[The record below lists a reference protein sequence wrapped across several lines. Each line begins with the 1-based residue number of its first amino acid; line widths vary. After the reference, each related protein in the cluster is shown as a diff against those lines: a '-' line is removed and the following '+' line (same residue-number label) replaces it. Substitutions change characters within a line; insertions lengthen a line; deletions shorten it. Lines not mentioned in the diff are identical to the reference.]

1 MGFYG
6 EDDTFCE
13 VSARDASRISPLNGP
28 KRMRLDEPSTSYAEE
43 WQGSAFHDSLAELG
57 SLDANGEMEHDPQ
70 ESIIRHE
77 ILRRIGLGEK
87 PCRALRRYMEKV
99 AKGVKPNPWVSK
111 VQSEK
116 ILRKMLRRYM
126 LGIVI
131 LACENQCVEDCELEQ
146 SHRNAFK
153 SIDYLNEEII
163 QSLEVLGNFSSEQ
176 MRCARNNCQKV
187 PDCSR
192 NTETHD
198 SVNYLIVEGGPYS
211 HRLEMPEH
219 TESNSKV
226 REILKNNRF
235 KSSDDVI
242 DEFPSL
248 VIRSLVHFYM
258 ARYFCLWAFG
268 DTELWK
274 KNGFTLFQALFGSQ
288 SY

>member
-13 VSARDASRISPLNGP
+13 VSAREALRISPLNGP
-28 KRMRLDEPSTSYAEE
+28 KRMRFDEPSTSCAEE
-43 WQGSAFHDSLAELG
+43 RQWSAFGDSLAELD
-57 SLDANGEMEHDPQ
+57 SLDTNGEMERDPQ
-70 ESIIRHE
+70 ESIV
-77 ILRRIGLGEK
+77 LRRIGLGEN

-116 ILRKMLRRYM
+116 TLRKTLRRFM
-126 LGIVI
+126 LGIVV
-131 LACENQCVEDCELEQ
+131 LACEDQGVEDCELEQ

-192 NTETHD
+192 STETHD
-198 SVNYLIVEGGPYS
+198 SVNYLIVEGGRYS
-211 HRLEMPEH
+211 RRLEMPEH
-219 TESNSKV
+219 PESNSKV

-235 KSSDDVI
+235 INSDDVI
-242 DEFPSL
+242 DELPSL
-248 VIRSLVHFYM
+248 LIRSLVHFYM